1 MPTSTD
7 PRDAADNSPE
17 SRSAAGSSEGSPS
30 SEALS
35 SETSSSEALSSEALS
50 SEAPSSEASSS
61 GGPSPAT
68 QISEGLARKLAP
80 KLVLSLVLGGL
91 FAWLASRGGVPLV
104 PSAAGLARVSWP
116 LVLAYVGILSGT
128 HLFRATRW
136 RFLVAPVKKDVPF
149 WEGVLLN
156 WIGFFAIFALPLRLG
171 ELARPALGKLR
182 LGIPISTG
190 FGTVAVERVFDGL
203 LTAACVVWA
212 LAVLPHRATTDPLAQ
227 NLPYYGW
234 LAVSVFGAALA
245 GLVLFL
251 WQRRVAVRLIE
262 LTFGIVSRP
271 VATKV
276 AGKVESV
283 AEGVRSIAHPRLA
296 FGFLAESMAY
306 WGLNAFGMF
315 VLARA
320 VGLDLTFGH
329 AVALMG
335 ILAIGILLPAG
346 PGLFGNFQLAVSV
359 GLRLY
364 FADDIVAEAG
374 SVYVFLLYATQ
385 AVLICTAGIVPL
397 YAMRLRMRDLIRT
410 DGREPAPA

>member
-1 MPTSTD
+1 MTSPVPARD
-7 PRDAADNSPE
+7 PEP
-17 SRSAAGSSEGSPS
+17 
-30 SEALS
+30 
-35 SETSSSEALSSEALS
+35 
-50 SEAPSSEASSS
+50 AP
-61 GGPSPAT
+61 PA
-68 QISEGLARKLAP
+68 EGLGRKLLP
-80 KLVLSLVLGGL
+80 KLGLSLVLGAL

-116 LVLAYVGILSGT
+116 LVAAYVGILGCT
-128 HLFRATRW
+128 HLFRASRW

-171 ELARPALGKLR
+171 EIARPALGKLR
-182 LGIPISTG
+182 LGISASAG

-203 LTAACVVWA
+203 LTAMCVVWA
-212 LAVLPHRATTDPLAQ
+212 LAVLPHRETSDPLAR

-251 WQRRVAVRLIE
+251 WQRRIAVRLIE
-262 LTFGIVSRP
+262 LTFGLVSRG

-283 AEGVRSIAHPRLA
+283 ADGVRSIAHPRLA
-296 FGFLAESMAY
+296 LGFLAESLAY
-306 WGLNAFGMF
+306 WGLNALGMY

-320 VGLDLTFGH
+320 SGLDFTFGH
-329 AVALMG
+329 AVAIMG

-346 PGLFGNFQLAVSV
+346 PGLFGNFQLAISV

-364 FADDIVAEAG
+364 FADEVVGEAG
-374 SVYVFLLYATQ
+374 SVYVFLLYVTQ
-385 AVLICTAGIVPL
+385 AILICTAGIVPL
-397 YAMRLRMRDLIRT
+397 YAMRLSMRDLMRT
-410 DGREPAPA
+410 NSSEAERASAAAAA